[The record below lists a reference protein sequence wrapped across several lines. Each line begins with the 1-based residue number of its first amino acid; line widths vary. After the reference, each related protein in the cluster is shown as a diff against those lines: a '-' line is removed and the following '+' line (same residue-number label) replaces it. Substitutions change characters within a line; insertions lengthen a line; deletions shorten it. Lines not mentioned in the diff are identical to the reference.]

1 MFGSCTTVWSM
12 ARLASQTPAESG
24 PRGWSVTWRLFWS
37 SVTRAHSAFEFG
49 ANFSRASA
57 GRIAA
62 QFVLRI
68 LSLRC
73 ALRLLIAAPRKF
85 CTHQAANF
93 LSEED
98 ASSSEEDTDGSVPL
112 DYNQT

>member
-24 PRGWSVTWRLFWS
+24 PRGWSVTGECSGRLS
-37 SVTRAHSAFEFG
+37 RVYAPHSIEFG

-62 QFVLRI
+62 LFMLCIVRDVRCWLAAIANGCSTQVLY
-68 LSLRC
+68 S
-73 ALRLLIAAPRKF
+73 P
-85 CTHQAANF
+85 
-93 LSEED
+93 
-98 ASSSEEDTDGSVPL
+98 SS
-112 DYNQT
+112 